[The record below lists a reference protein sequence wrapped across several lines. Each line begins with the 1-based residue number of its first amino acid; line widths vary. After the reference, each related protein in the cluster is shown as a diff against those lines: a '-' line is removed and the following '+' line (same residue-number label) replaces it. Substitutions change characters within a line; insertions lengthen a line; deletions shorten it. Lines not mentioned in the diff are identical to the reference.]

1 MPAASKPE
9 QLVLSWDNLPEQKFG
24 IMRNVSER
32 GQVFNSSLLWTWT
45 LAVPEPSKCCK
56 EPSMHA
62 SAPLTSLVVAQWDS
76 MALKHAT
83 LPGIVGGRLTQL
95 LGSLQQPPPKKNRE
109 VGNPELWGKHHLQ
122 SIHIYTILEICF
134 YLLVVDI
141 DSLVYHPCSQYN
153 GNPQYNPWWGTR
165 IKGAASPARM
175 PCSVPLCPRWISS
188 MICFLTGSAQ
198 SVPHF
203 INSFQLLSYRIWHVP
218 KRRQSGKQCKQ
229 PNWKGK
235 QQWIRHHTTLPHAA
249 HTCRRLLP
257 ISLPKVAAQP
267 YVPHNHKRW
276 MTRKRVG
283 HSFLK
288 ITDGQSGSRRQR
300 HPEINYSQS
309 PKIILSLESELACN
323 LAIRSRAWLYI
334 LIIYNCSYLTW
345 TFWISARPPGTACNC
360 ATSPTYQTE
369 HNRYSTAVP
378 KLQKGWTQGRG
389 GCHQW
394 WKNLFQE
401 TCSDS
406 ACSKQ
411 EKRRWTMGAWGTM
424 WTN

>member
-1 MPAASKPE
+1 
-9 QLVLSWDNLPEQKFG
+9 
-24 IMRNVSER
+24 
-32 GQVFNSSLLWTWT
+32 
-45 LAVPEPSKCCK
+45 
-56 EPSMHA
+56 
-62 SAPLTSLVVAQWDS
+62 
-76 MALKHAT
+76 
-83 LPGIVGGRLTQL
+83 
-95 LGSLQQPPPKKNRE
+95 
-109 VGNPELWGKHHLQ
+109 
-122 SIHIYTILEICF
+122 
-134 YLLVVDI
+134 
-141 DSLVYHPCSQYN
+141 
-153 GNPQYNPWWGTR
+153 
-165 IKGAASPARM
+165 M

-229 PNWKGK
+229 PNWKSK

-276 MTRKRVG
+276 MTRKRLG

-389 GCHQW
+389 GAISDGR
-394 WKNLFQE
+394 
-401 TCSDS
+401 TCSRKHVQIGHVQNRKKDGEQWELGALCGQTNQKWAKKHETNLLS
-406 ACSKQ
+406 TRVRGNW
-411 EKRRWTMGAWGTM
+411 KRSEDFLLIPNITTRH
-424 WTN
+424 NEC